1 MNATEPSV
9 RQTDSGESKY
19 SITLAIGLLAFTL
32 FVIVSSEFMVMGLL
46 PAMASDLNISLAK
59 AGWFVTGFA
68 LAASLLGPAL
78 TILAGR
84 YNSRNFLI
92 ISAIAFAAGNLV
104 IALAPHYIW
113 VITIRILQGGILPA
127 AVSIV
132 AVESVRLA
140 GAENKGW
147 AVSRVNLGTAAT
159 TILGIPAAVILADK
173 LGWPASFAGFA
184 LLGLISAGLIYLWL
198 PVVSQKTHSQSPML
212 SGIALLRRPHFLTHL
227 LLSCILF
234 AGMFV
239 GYTYIAAL
247 LGTLASVEGAITA
260 ELLMAFGFAGVFGNW
275 LSGRFVDRDPIA
287 ASAWVALAL
296 VFSMAVVAPAA
307 KSLLCLTFAAGLW
320 GTAHM
325 AAFVICQIRIMKAS
339 EGAEAF
345 ALSLN
350 ISACNLG
357 IGLGAT
363 LGGSIVTHHGV
374 EAVGYGGAAVASIA
388 LLVSVMMII
397 ARFLDRCGH

>member
-1 MNATEPSV
+1 
-9 RQTDSGESKY
+9 
-19 SITLAIGLLAFTL
+19 
-32 FVIVSSEFMVMGLL
+32 
-46 PAMASDLNISLAK
+46 
-59 AGWFVTGFA
+59 
-68 LAASLLGPAL
+68 
-78 TILAGR
+78 
-84 YNSRNFLI
+84 
-92 ISAIAFAAGNLV
+92 
-104 IALAPHYIW
+104 
-113 VITIRILQGGILPA
+113 
-127 AVSIV
+127 
-132 AVESVRLA
+132 
-140 GAENKGW
+140 
-147 AVSRVNLGTAAT
+147 
-159 TILGIPAAVILADK
+159 
-173 LGWPASFAGFA
+173 
-184 LLGLISAGLIYLWL
+184 
-198 PVVSQKTHSQSPML
+198 
-212 SGIALLRRPHFLTHL
+212 
-227 LLSCILF
+227 
-234 AGMFV
+234 MFV

-247 LGTLASVEGAITA
+247 LGTLASVEGTITA
-260 ELLMAFGFAGVFGNW
+260 GLLMAFGFAGVFGNW

-307 KSLLCLTFAAGLW
+307 KSLLSLIFVAGLW

-325 AAFVICQIRIMKAS
+325 AAFVICQIRIMKAG

-397 ARFLDRCGH
+397 ARSRDLKRR